1 MDAADGPETPSSPDS
16 PASEPAVPTLEHRGP
31 FDSRVT
37 AVLAAVWL
45 ALLLIQAVFVAQ
57 RDPLESLRDP
67 EAVITRGVLRQ
78 LALELAL
85 IETAEAATQ
94 PLLPE
99 SALEAAPELESEA
112 PSDVTAEGLAREQ
125 TGGQA
130 DAALQEADGPGADS
144 DDAPEEQESASAPMS
159 LERSTERAAEALL
172 DGARRLRARAL
183 VSERL
188 PATDNAR
195 DPDGIEADLDAAQR
209 LSLRAALLA
218 GEIGL
223 DLDALSRSEPDDE
236 PALSD
241 ALESKPRNQALS
253 DAVFLSLAED
263 IDAEAA
269 KAALPHL
276 EPLGA
281 DYASALAHARLER
294 AAGDREA
301 AEAWEKLRR
310 DARAHAQ
317 AVMIDRIGAWLFPF
331 SLIGFVAGAVLLLR
345 GPSAWV
351 LGRGAAPVRGIPTA
365 MGLGAFFRYA
375 IAFQALGSLLALA
388 GNTSVAIS
396 VFVGSLPLLILLGSI
411 RQSLGGFDI
420 RPLIGLDLAPERT
433 ARLIPVA
440 LTAWTAL
447 LAALVIGTSVPSSN
461 NSPVW
466 ASPFLERVIYSG
478 NWALWDLRIGAVIGA
493 AMFEELAFR
502 GLLFAGLRRRFR
514 FGQAALISSVLFAFA
529 HGYEPGHQL
538 AILWVG
544 FVLAYTFERTRCLW
558 PCVLAHAGYNLIQ
571 VEGLALFI

>member
-1 MDAADGPETPSSPDS
+1 MDAADGPETPPTPEP

-45 ALLLIQAVFVAQ
+45 ALLLIQAIFVAQ
-57 RDPLESLRDP
+57 RDPLENLREP

-85 IETAEAATQ
+85 IETAESTTR

-99 SALEAAPELESEA
+99 SALEAEPEPQPEDSEA
-112 PSDVTAEGLAREQ
+112 ATDPVPIKGTGPTEDAGDPETERDEAEDDG
-125 TGGQA
+125 
-130 DAALQEADGPGADS
+130 EAQ
-144 DDAPEEQESASAPMS
+144 DDPSAPLS
-159 LERSTERAAEALL
+159 RERSTERAVEGLI
-172 DGARRLRARAL
+172 DGAARLEARAQ
-183 VSERL
+183 VHSEL
-188 PATDNAR
+188 PDSDDGR
-195 DPDGIEADLDAAQR
+195 DGASIEADLDAAERLRLRALLLAEEFGLEREAEILGTTRAPDLVDAVR
-209 LSLRAALLA
+209 LSL
-218 GEIGL
+218 
-223 DLDALSRSEPDDE
+223 S
-236 PALSD
+236 
-241 ALESKPRNQALS
+241 
-253 DAVFLSLAED
+253 ED
-263 IDAEAA
+263 IDSEAA
-269 KAALPHL
+269 AAALPHL
-276 EPLGA
+276 EPLGV

-310 DARAHAQ
+310 DTRAKAQ
-317 AVMIDRIGAWLFPF
+317 AVMVDRVGAWLLPF
-331 SLIGFVAGAVLLLR
+331 SLIGVVAGAILLLR

-375 IAFQALGSLLALA
+375 IAFQALGSLVALT
-388 GNTSVAIS
+388 GTSSVAAS
-396 VFVGSLPLLILLGSI
+396 VFIGSLPLLILLGSI
-411 RQSLGGFDI
+411 RHSLGGFDI

-433 ARLIPVA
+433 ARLVPVA

-447 LAALVIGTSVPSSN
+447 LAALVIGTSVPTTGD
-461 NSPVW
+461 SPVW

-478 NWALWDLRIGAVIGA
+478 EWALWDLRIGAVIGA

-514 FGQAALISSVLFAFA
+514 FGQAALISSALFAFA

-544 FVLAYTFERTRCLW
+544 FVLAYTFERTRSLW

-571 VEGLALFI
+571 VEGLALFT